1 MAINNTVTL
10 IGNIADEA
18 KIIEGENKRFA
29 ALGIATTD
37 SYKDKETG
45 EWKDKET
52 TWHEVVAFSPTVIE
66 QLKSFK
72 KGTRLQI
79 IGSLSYREF
88 KVNDEGKIIRKKEAR
103 IIANHI
109 EQAPLVKKTQDAA

>member
-18 KIIEGENKRFA
+18 KIIDGGNKKFA
-29 ALGIATTD
+29 ALRIATTD

-52 TWHEVVAFSPTVIE
+52 IWHDVVAFSPTVIE

-72 KGTRLQI
+72 KGTRLEI
-79 IGSLSYREF
+79 TGSLSYREF
-88 KVNDEGKIIRKKEAR
+88 KVLDEGKEITKKEANV
-103 IIANHI
+103 IAKKV
-109 EQAPLVKKTQDAA
+109 EQATLVKKNQEAA

>member
-29 ALGIATTD
+29 ALRIATTD

-66 QLKSFK
+66 QLKSFR

-79 IGSLSYREF
+79 IGSLSYRQF
-88 KVNDEGKIIRKKEAR
+88 KVLDEGKQITKREAN
-103 IIANHI
+103 IIAKKI
-109 EQAPLVKKTQDAA
+109 EQAPLVKKNQGDA